1 MIKNLIELIEQRIAI
16 LEPQEEENDAMVAE
30 NFDPADWSG
39 GNFDD
44 CYFMGVKD
52 GAISGELEALYRV
65 LGELKKLEGMM

>member
-1 MIKNLIELIEQRIAI
+1 MDKLIELIEKRIAV
-16 LEPQEEENDAMVAE
+16 LEPQEEENNAMIE
-30 NFDPADWSG
+30 EDFNPQDWSG

-65 LGELKKLEGMM
+65 LGELQKLKGMM

>member
-1 MIKNLIELIEQRIAI
+1 MKNLIELIEKRIAM
-16 LEPQEEENDAMVAE
+16 LEPQDEENQKLIEED
-30 NFDPADWSG
+30 FDPADWSG

-52 GAISGELEALYRV
+52 GAITGELDALYRV

>member
-1 MIKNLIELIEQRIAI
+1 MDKLIELIKKRIAV
-16 LEPQEEENDAMVAE
+16 LEPQEEDNQNIIEED
-30 NFDPADWSG
+30 FDPQSWSG

-65 LGELKKLEGMM
+65 LGELQKLKGVM

>member
-1 MIKNLIELIEQRIAI
+1 MDKLIELIKKRIAV
-16 LEPQEEENDAMVAE
+16 LEPQEEENQNIIEED
-30 NFDPADWSG
+30 FDPQSWSG

-65 LGELKKLEGMM
+65 LGELQKLKGVM

>member
-1 MIKNLIELIEQRIAI
+1 MDKLIELIEKRIAI
-16 LEPQEEENDAMVAE
+16 LEPQEEENNAMIE
-30 NFDPADWSG
+30 EDFNPADWSG

-65 LGELKKLEGMM
+65 LGELQKLKGMM